1 MIKNTSFPFTVS
13 TYSSGQAVPRS
24 GIFRVTH
31 KHAVVHEI
39 TLLKNHIFPG
49 CSRCSL
55 PVHYAF
61 VNWLPCESASSR
73 IRLLMHGARPALT
86 GL

>member
-24 GIFRVTH
+24 GTFRLTH

-39 TLLKNHIFPG
+39 TLLKNHTFTG

-55 PVHYAF
+55 PVLYAF

-73 IRLLMHGARPALT
+73 IRLLMHRARPALS

>member
-24 GIFRVTH
+24 DTFRLTH

-39 TLLKNHIFPG
+39 KLVKNHISPG
-49 CSRCSL
+49 CSHCSL

-61 VNWLPCESASSR
+61 VSWLPCESASSR
-73 IRLLMHGARPALT
+73 IRLLMHRARPVLS